1 MIYFGFQEDGA
12 PEREREEDFSVPD
25 DEERVILLCNP
36 DDLENWE
43 GLVW

>member
-1 MIYFGFQEDGA
+1 MFKFGFQEGET
-12 PEREREEDFSVPD
+12 PEWEREEEFSVPD